1 MRWLRRKRFWLFV
14 AVVIGIALI
23 TVFFPK
29 SWFVALKNW
38 LRTLG
43 IWAIPM
49 FIGVYVGVTLLALPN
64 ALLMLG
70 AGTLF
75 GFSKGL
81 LYVSIADTLG
91 AVACFIV
98 GKTIARKRIQRWISR
113 RPHWQEFDH
122 AIARKGWKIV
132 LLTRLSPILPSSVL
146 NYGFSCTKIQFTQY
160 VLFSWLGMLPVIA
173 FYVYLGA
180 FGSALFQK
188 QQGPQWLILQ
198 GLGLAVTI
206 ATAFYTTRLAKR
218 AIAQAET
225 AEEPSKSL
233 T

>member
-14 AVVIGIALI
+14 AVVVGIALI

-29 SWFVALKNW
+29 GWFVTFRNW

-43 IWAIPM
+43 AWSIPM
-49 FIGVYVGVTLLALPN
+49 YIGVYVGVTLLALPN

-75 GFSKGL
+75 GFTKGL

-91 AVACFIV
+91 ALACFVV
-98 GKTIARKRIQRWISR
+98 GKTIARKRIKRWISR
-113 RPHWQEFDH
+113 RPHWKELDQ

-146 NYGFSCTKIQFTQY
+146 NYGFSCTKVKFTHY
-160 VLFSWLGMLPVIA
+160 LLFSWLGMLPVIA

-180 FGSALFQK
+180 FGSALFRQ
-188 QQGPQWLILQ
+188 QQGPQWMILQ
-198 GLGLAVTI
+198 GLGLAATI

-218 AIAQAET
+218 ALTQAEG
-225 AEEPSKSL
+225 AEEA
-233 T
+233 

>member
-14 AVVIGIALI
+14 AVVVGIALI

-29 SWFVALKNW
+29 GWFVIFRNW
-38 LRTLG
+38 VRTLG
-43 IWAIPM
+43 VWAIPM
-49 FIGVYVGVTLLALPN
+49 YIGVYVGVTLFALPN

-75 GFSKGL
+75 GFTKGL

-91 AVACFIV
+91 ALACFVV
-98 GKTIARKRIQRWISR
+98 GKTIARERIKRWISR
-113 RPHWQEFDH
+113 RPNWQDFDQ

-146 NYGFSCTKIQFTQY
+146 NYGFSCTKVKFTDY
-160 VLFSWLGMLPVIA
+160 LLFSWLGMLPVIA

-180 FGSALFQK
+180 FGSALFRQH
-188 QQGPQWLILQ
+188 QGPQWMILQ
-198 GLGLAVTI
+198 GLGLAATI

-218 AIAQAET
+218 ALTQTEGAEK
-225 AEEPSKSL
+225 A
-233 T
+233 